1 MLQAVEAIL
10 EPSGEVRLLENI
22 RVTAPTRVV
31 VTVIETASTIEPTGQ
46 GDIKSLL
53 EFLSGNRLPKQCRLS
68 AEEIDAQVEAERNAW
83 E

>member
-46 GDIKSLL
+46 GDTKSLL
-53 EFLSGNRLPKQCRLS
+53 EFLSENRLPEQSRLS

>member
-22 RVTAPTRVV
+22 RVAVPTRVV
-31 VTVIETASTIEPTGQ
+31 VTVIETAAPMAERE
-46 GDIKSLL
+46 GDTKTLL
-53 EFLSGNRLPKQCRLS
+53 EFLRENRLPKHSRLS

-83 E
+83 D

>member
-22 RVTAPTRVV
+22 RVTEPTRVV
-31 VTVIETASTIEPTGQ
+31 VTVIETASAIEQTGQ
-46 GDIKSLL
+46 GDTKSLL
-53 EFLSGNRLPKQCRLS
+53 EFLSGNRLPKQGRLS